1 MLISGVED
9 GEEMENLKLGNG
21 DDFELVSPPD
31 LLSELFLRG
40 VLEDMEHPQP
50 KRPLQCVT
58 VKMPLPAYLRMKRA
72 SQKWNLTYTDVINF
86 CTQRVVPVLETP
98 SGQVATLLEQ
108 HRLDGEAKRA
118 LRAARS
124 KP

>member
-1 MLISGVED
+1 
-9 GEEMENLKLGNG
+9 MENPELCSGS
-21 DDFELVSPPD
+21 DFELASPPD
-31 LLSELFLRG
+31 LLAELFLKG
-40 VLEDMEHPQP
+40 VLEDMDHPQP
-50 KRPLQCVT
+50 KRPFQCVT

-72 SQKWNLTYTDVINF
+72 SQRWNLTYTDVINF

-108 HRLDGEAKRA
+108 HRLDGEAKKAQRA
-118 LRAARS
+118 SRS